1 MSNDPFGARSTIET
15 ALGSREIAHLDA
27 IDGVHDLPYS
37 IKVLLE
43 SALRNLDGKK
53 VTSED
58 VDRLASYDART
69 ME

>member
-27 IDGVHDLPYS
+27 IEGVHNLPYS

-43 SALRNLDGKK
+43 SA
-53 VTSED
+53 
-58 VDRLASYDART
+58 
-69 ME
+69 